1 MSKTFFKI
9 EHIVIVILIVVIILL
24 LLRYSSNVEK
34 FSMGIPPLCSGT
46 ATDNDPKSIV
56 NGKNRTFNCD
66 TKFNKLYTP
75 VNGYCPGNYRQ
86 VCLPPPLAPI
96 IDLLMDAARN
106 NTLALPS
113 RNTTNTVDNKLM

>member
-9 EHIVIVILIVVIILL
+9 EHIVIVILIIVIILL
-24 LLRYSSNVEK
+24 LLRYSSNVEN
-34 FSMGIPPLCSGT
+34 FSIGIPPLCTSVV
-46 ATDNDPKSIV
+46 TDKDPKSAV

-66 TKFNKLYTP
+66 TKFNKLYIP

-96 IDLLMDAARN
+96 INQFMIDLN
-106 NTLALPS
+106 S
-113 RNTTNTVDNKLM
+113 NKLVLPKGNQM